1 MRNICRDF
9 RRDSPFEE
17 TQKVCYTGKNI
28 PKKEFLCKRGKK
40 HEKVLFVDCCIRREA
55 SRSKELAEYF
65 IQKLEETGAYE
76 IERLCL
82 MDENL
87 SYFSDGFFL
96 QREALLAEGKFDHPR
111 FRYAHRFAAA
121 DKIVIA
127 APFWDLSFPALLEG
141 VY

>member
-1 MRNICRDF
+1 M
-9 RRDSPFEE
+9 
-17 TQKVCYTGKNI
+17 K
-28 PKKEFLCKRGKK
+28 
-40 HEKVLFVDCCIRREA
+40 KVLFVDCCIRREA

-96 QREALLAEGKFDHPR
+96 
-111 FRYAHRFAAA
+111 
-121 DKIVIA
+121 
-127 APFWDLSFPALLEG
+127 
-141 VY
+141 